1 VLDAPSKS
9 QVAHAAATLG
19 GRTFGT
25 PASASISVDS
35 LSAGMSFGT
44 RYRIE
49 SLLGQGGMGAV
60 YKAVDTELGRTV
72 ALKVVRPE
80 LASNPQTMSRFK
92 QELLLASKISH
103 KNILR
108 IHDLGDS
115 SGVKFITMAF
125 VEGTDLAGLIDRE
138 GRLAFD
144 RALRFTRQ
152 MCAAIEAAH
161 NEGVVHRDL
170 KPQNILIDHADNV
183 FVTDFGLA
191 KSLESDVTAMTR
203 TGQLLGT
210 PRYMAPEQ
218 VEAGDI
224 DHRADIYA
232 LGLIMYEMFTG
243 ALPFRGESMMQMM
256 YYRVTEQPKDPRS
269 VCPEMPDYL
278 AAIILKCLA
287 RNPNDRYQSAREILD
302 DLDAQAPPTGSI
314 MTAAP
319 PPVLPTPKPAHKA
332 GTETISIEIPK
343 PSKRWLLLG
352 GGGVLL
358 AAIVFSLPATRRLIF
373 RSPSVES
380 TKPSFSLAVLP
391 PKVADD
397 AAQYLGDG
405 VADAL
410 SAKLAGLREVYVAY
424 GETVKN
430 AMKGGADGRKI
441 ASTLGVSVL
450 IGLNVVTSA
459 DNISITVTM
468 DDFGKKTAQLLH
480 QDFPGARQD
489 LLTIEDN
496 IFSRVVTT
504 LKVRR
509 TDQEVAR
516 GHLHPTEKADAYDL
530 YLKGENLLRGKQTKE
545 NLTKALGLF
554 QAAAN
559 ADARFGL
566 AYAGEADAN
575 MALFDVTHD
584 PQLKQTALND
594 AVEAKS
600 VAESVPEVYWSL
612 GTAYTSLGKYQYAIA
627 ELKNGLALAPNS
639 AEGMRRLGFAYYKA
653 GMTADA
659 IPELARAR
667 DLDPNF
673 WRNHR
678 ALCVAYSKLGD
689 NKDALESCRRMTEL
703 VPENADGWSNLGVAY
718 YRMGQFQQSTAALQ
732 KAIDL
737 RPTANDFSNM
747 GVAQF
752 FLGHYADSVQYFEK
766 AAAMNPNNATVLTN
780 LADAYYWSNQ
790 RDKAAAGYDRA
801 IRTALKALD
810 DNPNDTDA
818 MGALATCYAK
828 KHDDPDA
835 LKWIQKA
842 RQLQPNDTDLMYR
855 EAVVHAKAERTA
867 DAIKSLSQALQN
879 GRNIGEAKSDPELAE
894 LRKTVQFAQLA
905 AQYAGDSR

>member
-1 VLDAPSKS
+1 MA
-9 QVAHAAATLG
+9 QAAASFG
-19 GRTFGT
+19 SGRTFGT
-25 PASASISVDS
+25 PVSSSIAADS

-49 SLLGQGGMGAV
+49 CLLGQGGMGAV

-115 SGVKFITMAF
+115 GGVKFITMAF
-125 VEGTDLAGLIDRE
+125 VEGTDLAGLMERE
-138 GRLAFD
+138 GRLPFD
-144 RALRFTRQ
+144 RAMKFTRQ
-152 MCAAIEAAH
+152 MCAAMEAAH
-161 NEGVVHRDL
+161 HEGVVHRDL
-170 KPQNILIDHADNV
+170 KPQNILLDQSDNL
-183 FVTDFGLA
+183 FITDFGLA

-232 LGLIMYEMFTG
+232 LGLIIYEMFTG
-243 ALPFRGESMMQMM
+243 ATPFRGESMMQMM
-256 YYRVTEQPKDPRS
+256 YYRVTDQPKDPRTVS
-269 VCPEMPDYL
+269 PEMPDYL
-278 AAIILKCLA
+278 AAVILKCLA

-302 DLDAQAPPTGSI
+302 DLDAQSPPVAST
-314 MTAAP
+314 MTATP
-319 PPVLPTPKPAHKA
+319 PPASSVSKPVTKA

-343 PSKRWLLLG
+343 PPKRW
-352 GGGVLL
+352 VL
-358 AAIVFSLPATRRLIF
+358 AAGGAVLVAALLFAIPATRRLIL
-373 RSPSVES
+373 RSG
-380 TKPSFSLAVLP
+380 TADTGKPSFSVAVLP
-391 PKVADD
+391 PKVSDD
-397 AAQYLGDG
+397 AAQYLADG

-410 SAKLAGLREVYVAY
+410 SAKLSGLREVYVAY

-430 AMKGGADGRKI
+430 AMKGGADSRKI

-450 IGLNVVTSA
+450 IGLNVQTSA
-459 DNISITVTM
+459 DKISITATM
-468 DDFGKKTAQLLH
+468 DDFGKKPGQLLH
-480 QDFPGARQD
+480 QGFPGARQD

-516 GHLHPTEKADAYDL
+516 GHLHPTEKADAYDF
-530 YLKGENLLRGKQTKE
+530 YLKGQNLLRGKQTKE
-545 NLTKALGLF
+545 NLTQALALF
-554 QAAAN
+554 QSAAN

-566 AYAGEADAN
+566 AYAGMADAN

-584 PQLKQTALND
+584 AQLKQTALND

-600 VAESVPEVYWSL
+600 VADSVPEVYWSL
-612 GTAYTSLGKYQYAIA
+612 GTAYTSLGKYHEAIA

-639 AEGMRRLGFAYYKA
+639 AEGMRRLGTAYYRA
-653 GMTADA
+653 GNTNEA
-659 IPELARAR
+659 IQQLVRAR

-689 NKDALESCRRMTEL
+689 NKDALEACKRVTEL
-703 VPENADGWSNLGVAY
+703 APEMAEGWSNLGVAY
-718 YRMGQFQQSTAALQ
+718 YRIGQFAQSTAALQ
-732 KAIDL
+732 KAIDI

-752 FLGHYADSVQYFEK
+752 FLGQYPDSVQFFEK
-766 AAAMNPNNATVLTN
+766 AAAINANNPTILTN

-790 RDKAAAGYDRA
+790 RDKAATGYDQA
-801 IRTALKALD
+801 IRSALKTLD
-810 DNPNDTDA
+810 DNPNDTAA
-818 MGALATCYAK
+818 MGAMATCYAK
-828 KHDDPDA
+828 KHNDPDA

-855 EAVVHAKAERTA
+855 EAVIHAKAERTA
-867 DAIKSLSQALQN
+867 EAIKSLGEALRN
-879 GRNIGEAKSDPELAE
+879 GRNIGEAKSDPELTE
-894 LRKTVQFAQLA
+894 LRKTPQFAQLA
-905 AQYAGDSR
+905 AQYSPGASK